1 MMIQFE
7 KIGRI
12 FLPLVILM
20 GMAAPLNGLAQEAIS
35 PADRALAEALFRDG
49 RALMDAGKAA
59 DACPKLAE
67 SHRLDPK
74 AGTILNLAVCQ
85 EQLGQV
91 AQAWASYL
99 EAARLA
105 ARSNQS
111 AREQAAQKKA
121 AELEAILSKLTIE
134 LGGELKEYSVFID
147 GKAHS
152 AAIVGTPMPLDP
164 GDHDVE
170 VRAPGYLPFKSRV
183 NIPKGPANTKVV
195 VPVPLAAETPAS
207 SSSALPPPIPTV
219 PPPPPSVSASA
230 SAPVHSVA
238 GPPSEPAKAAG
249 TGQSKDDSSDYNK
262 ILGVPVGA
270 YVVGTAGLAGIVVGS
285 IFGVQTF
292 RWKAEGDKECDGFY
306 CSQKG
311 LDAHQAAE
319 TCATISTVSFGVGL
333 AGVGAAIVWYWIS
346 KPSAPGKSNTSSLW
360 VSPSV
365 LKDSASLRMGGSF

>member
-1 MMIQFE
+1 MIQFE
-7 KIGRI
+7 KIGHV

-49 RALMDAGKAA
+49 RALMDAGKTA

-105 ARSNQS
+105 ARANQS

-230 SAPVHSVA
+230 SAPVHS
-238 GPPSEPAKAAG
+238 
-249 TGQSKDDSSDYNK
+249 KDNSSDNSK
-262 ILGVPVGA
+262 TLGVPVGA

-333 AGVGAAIVWYWIS
+333 AGVGAAIVWYWMS